1 MDDPYVV
8 KGNCLIIHLD
18 KELDHHLTEQLR
30 SPVDEIID
38 RRGIRYVIMDFENKS
53 FMDSSGIA
61 VLLRTFRR
69 MGELGGSL
77 RVVHVPDQAG
87 KVLRAAGVDRLIRFE

>member
-1 MDDPYVV
+1 MSVTCTGEDRNLRLTVSGEVDPHGARAVMQ
-8 KGNCLIIHLD
+8 
-18 KELDHHLTEQLR
+18 ELDRQVDAGLPKRLTLDL
-30 SPVDEIID
+30 SGVT
-38 RRGIRYVIMDFENKS
+38 

>member
-53 FMDSSGIA
+53 FMDSSGIGFITVSYTHLTLYTITVEKDSVEA
-61 VLLRTFRR
+61 ALC
-69 MGELGGSL
+69 EAGGN
-77 RVVHVPDQAG
+77 V
-87 KVLRAAGVDRLIRFE
+87 